1 MSRTLR
7 CMAEAAWDRD
17 PRRSVGRSIVYPL
30 LSSRDLLVDERM
42 AERNTEAERERLA
55 LRVALAERRRRRVTR
70 RRVSPLL
77 FLRRIARLMPTP

>member
-1 MSRTLR
+1 M
-7 CMAEAAWDRD
+7 
-17 PRRSVGRSIVYPL
+17 YPL

-70 RRVSPLL
+70 RRVSPRL

>member
-1 MSRTLR
+1 
-7 CMAEAAWDRD
+7 
-17 PRRSVGRSIVYPL
+17 VYPL